1 MGYYSSDRKK
11 LLKKKKTSM
20 KQLPIPLCK
29 LDDPKFKTVAKDID
43 MDHEFLRTD
52 FKNYRSRGCPL
63 LSYMPNWKRTLLY
76 IC

>member
-1 MGYYSSDRKK
+1 
-11 LLKKKKTSM
+11 M

-63 LSYMPNWKRTLLY
+63 LSYMPN
-76 IC
+76 